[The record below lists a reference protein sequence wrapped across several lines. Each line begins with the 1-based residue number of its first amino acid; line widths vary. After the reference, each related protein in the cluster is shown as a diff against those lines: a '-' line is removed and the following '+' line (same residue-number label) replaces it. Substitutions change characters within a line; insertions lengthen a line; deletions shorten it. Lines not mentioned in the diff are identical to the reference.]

1 MLLHGILKQ
10 ILSKK
15 YLHTCFLTSL
25 GIKMS
30 QITVGLHGA
39 FLSLILVTCNETGR
53 ELNSFFEQVFTLFLT
68 VSHITENA
76 AFHAAL
82 LCLNKPLSPLLYFA
96 FERDITA
103 LPIGVLTDTAICP
116 SKNFFLP
123 TLSL

>member
-30 QITVGLHGA
+30 QITVGA

-103 LPIGVLTDTAICP
+103 LPIGVLTDTAI
-116 SKNFFLP
+116 
-123 TLSL
+123 